1 MSNVLKCSKSK
12 FRNILRNEFSI
23 PVPALKDCSYQKV
36 SVDMS
41 TLHFVVGDDNECK
54 AVINICFGRIYV
66 RINFFTGSSFEKEDF
81 QYLTIDQIRDYELVK
96 EDVA

>member
-23 PVPALKDCSYQKV
+23 PVSALKDCSYQKV
-36 SVDMS
+36 SADMS
-41 TLHFVVGDDNECK
+41 TLRFLVGDDNECK

-66 RINFFTGSSFEKEDF
+66 RINSFIGSSSEKEDF
-81 QYLTIDQIRDYELVK
+81 QYLTFDQIREYELVK